1 MAGLTLHKLRDS
13 VSTLAIPLLSACG
26 LGLGWRLITA
36 ASSSKSFETIVI
48 ASLLLV
54 CAAILLWWLLSVIYL
69 LTAAGRAKK
78 SGFSLSL
85 PPWIPRFMRNAVFAA
100 VGLGALSSP
109 AYAATAPAAVVQ
121 TQVSED
127 ITPFF
132 NLDESQEQE
141 AAPQTGAETMTLV
154 VSQEEIPHQHTPLTP
169 FFQLASPAEPVSAA
183 APLSCDTPGSQ
194 DQPLQRV
201 VLAGD
206 SLWSI
211 AQEMKPDATDA
222 QILETVSAIFQ
233 ANRATL
239 DSPDTTIYPGQILML
254 PSAK

>member
-26 LGLGWRLITA
+26 LALGWRLLTS
-36 ASSSKSFETIVI
+36 ASSGKSFETIVL
-48 ASLLLV
+48 ATLLLV
-54 CAAILLWWLLSVIYL
+54 CAAILLWWLLSVAYL
-69 LTAAGRAKK
+69 FTAATRAKK
-78 SGFSLSL
+78 QGFTLTL

-141 AAPQTGAETMTLV
+141 AAPQTGTETMTLV
-154 VSQEEIPHQHTPLTP
+154 VSQEEVPRQHTPLTP
-169 FFQLASPAEPVSAA
+169 FFQLASPAEPASAA

-194 DQPLQRV
+194 DPPRQRV

-211 AQEMKPDATDA
+211 AQEIKPDATDA

-239 DSPDTTIYPGQILML
+239 ESPDATIYPGQILML
-254 PSAK
+254 PSAE